1 MSAAIGS
8 KLHMN
13 LHSLFVPIC
22 VLSSSIY
29 FELWQF
35 SDFHCGH
42 FLNSRWRPD
51 TTSEVIGTQI
61 HMKLCVTMYMCANC
75 RAYVI
80 NIFGDMPD
88 YRY

>member
-1 MSAAIGS
+1 MSVAIGS

-13 LHSLFVPIC
+13 THIIYSLILPIFL
-22 VLSSSIY
+22 LSTSIY

-51 TTSEVIGTQI
+51 TTWVVIGSKF
-61 HMKLCVTMYMCANC
+61 HMKL
-75 RAYVI
+75 
-80 NIFGDMPD
+80 
-88 YRY
+88 